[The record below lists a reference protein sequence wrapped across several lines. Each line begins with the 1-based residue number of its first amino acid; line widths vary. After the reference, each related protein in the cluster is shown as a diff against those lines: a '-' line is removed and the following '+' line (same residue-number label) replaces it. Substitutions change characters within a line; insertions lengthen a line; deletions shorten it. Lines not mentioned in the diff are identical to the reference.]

1 MSGGPD
7 SLALLLLAHAAFP
20 GQIAAASVDHGLRP
34 ENADE
39 ARMVAALCAQIH
51 VPHSILPVT
60 LAAGN
65 VQAEARLARYAA
77 LGTWCDQAARDV
89 LLTAHHADDQAET
102 LLMRLN
108 RGSGLAGL
116 AGIRAHAIIP
126 GHGGAL
132 HRPLLGWRKAELE
145 RIVADAGI
153 EPARDPSNADDRF
166 DRARLRKALAAADW
180 LDVEAVARSAAL
192 LDAAM
197 RDFEWLAAQEY
208 ERQVRRIGARYVYR
222 PVGVEQVQLLV
233 MERVIAKLG
242 GEAALSALARLRDR
256 LLAGEGSNLA
266 GVLVTPLGDAWRFEK
281 EPPRS
286 NSS

>member
-166 DRARLRKALAAADW
+166 DRARLRKALAATDW

-222 PVGVEQVQLLV
+222 PAGVEQVQLLV

-242 GEAALSALARLRDR
+242 GEAALSALARLRER

-281 EPPRS
+281 EPPRRNLS
-286 NSS
+286 

>member
-1 MSGGPD
+1 
-7 SLALLLLAHAAFP
+7 
-20 GQIAAASVDHGLRP
+20 
-34 ENADE
+34 
-39 ARMVAALCAQIH
+39 
-51 VPHSILPVT
+51 
-60 LAAGN
+60 
-65 VQAEARLARYAA
+65 
-77 LGTWCDQAARDV
+77 
-89 LLTAHHADDQAET
+89 
-102 LLMRLN
+102 MRLN

-145 RIVADAGI
+145 QIVADAGI

-222 PVGVEQVQLLV
+222 PAGVEQVQLLV

>member
-1 MSGGPD
+1 M
-7 SLALLLLAHAAFP
+7 LLLAHAAFP

-34 ENADE
+34 GNADE
-39 ARMVAALCAQIH
+39 ARMVAQLCAQIH

-60 LAAGN
+60 LATGN

-77 LGTWCDQAARDV
+77 LGQWCDDAARDV

-102 LLMRLN
+102 FLMRLN

-116 AGIRAHAIIP
+116 AGIRAHAITP

-132 HRPLLGWRKAELE
+132 HRPLLGWRKRDLE
-145 RIVADAGI
+145 QIVADAGI

-208 ERQVRRIGARYVYR
+208 ERQVRRIGARFVYR
-222 PVGVEQVQLLV
+222 PAGVEQVQLLV

-281 EPPRS
+281 EPPRRNPS
-286 NSS
+286 